1 MLAGA
6 DFDCDPDFS
15 TLHLDVRQPTHG
27 NAFPGKS
34 QPSSAPTLA
43 HHNGI
48 AAEVREGLTVGER
61 VIVHPPDSVSEDG
74 RVAW

>member
-6 DFDCDPDFS
+6 DFDCDPVFS
-15 TLHLDVRQPTHG
+15 TLHLEIT
-27 NAFPGKS
+27 
-34 QPSSAPTLA
+34 

-61 VIVHPPDSVSEDG
+61 VIVHPPDSVSEDV

>member
-1 MLAGA
+1 M
-6 DFDCDPDFS
+6 
-15 TLHLDVRQPTHG
+15 T
-27 NAFPGKS
+27 FPENP